1 MEHFSRVEMELT
13 QYHFLPHKC
22 SSPDVSGEKSKVN
35 SKLSLGNL
43 YTL

>member
-22 SSPDVSGEKSKVN
+22 SRPDVSGEKNKAKS
-35 SKLSLGNL
+35 
-43 YTL
+43 TLNYL